1 MSKKHSA
8 KKIFG
13 IALILFAIIG
23 LAVSANFYYKQAKTP
38 EIKITK
44 VSQNEPSS
52 NKLSDNS
59 INNYS
64 VPPANPKYITIPS
77 INLSNT
83 PIYSLGINKD
93 NQISAP
99 DNIYKAGWY
108 TGSAKPGQS
117 GAMFVYGHVSSW
129 TATGAF
135 YNLKNLKPGNKII
148 ITTGANKTYTY
159 KVVSKQVYD
168 QNKVDMKKV
177 LAPIDPNRPGL
188 NLMTCTGQIIK
199 GTSEF
204 NQRLVVYTTLAN

>member
-1 MSKKHSA
+1 MS
-8 KKIFG
+8 
-13 IALILFAIIG
+13 
-23 LAVSANFYYKQAKTP
+23 VSSYYKQAKTP
-38 EIKITK
+38 GIKITK

-52 NKLSDNS
+52 KKLSDNF
-59 INNYS
+59 INSYS
-64 VPPANPKYITIPS
+64 VPPFSPKYITIPS

-83 PIYSLGINKD
+83 PIYPLGINKD

-117 GAMFVYGHVSSW
+117 GAMFIYGHVSSW

-135 YNLKNLKPGNKII
+135 YNLKNLKPGDKII
-148 ITTGANKTYTY
+148 ITTGANKTYSY
-159 KVVSKQVYD
+159 KVISKQVYD
-168 QNKVDMKKV
+168 HNKVDMKKV

-204 NQRLVVYTTLAN
+204 NQRLVVYTTLDS

>member
-1 MSKKHSA
+1 M
-8 KKIFG
+8 IV
-13 IALILFAIIG
+13 IAVIG
-23 LAVSANFYYKQAKTP
+23 LAISVSSYYKQAKTP

-52 NKLSDNS
+52 NKLSADS

-77 INLSNT
+77 INLPNT
-83 PIYSLGINKD
+83 PIYPLGINKD

-99 DNIYKAGWY
+99 NNIYKAGWY
-108 TGSAKPGQS
+108 TGSAKPGQN
-117 GAMFVYGHVSSW
+117 GAMFIYGHVSSW

-135 YNLKNLKPGNKII
+135 YNLNSLKPGNKII
-148 ITTGANKTYTY
+148 ITTGANKTYIY
-159 KVVSKQVYD
+159 KVISTQVYD
-168 QNKVDMKKV
+168 HNKVDMKKV
-177 LAPIDPNRPGL
+177 LAPIDPNKPGL

-204 NQRLVVYTTLAN
+204 NQRLVVYATLDS